1 MQRLAAFYARLEESV
16 IALLLAGMV
25 LVTFSQ
31 VVARYVFNSGVV
43 WALELTTFL
52 FAWLVL
58 LGVSYGIRVNAHIG
72 VDAFVQLFGTR
83 ARRVF
88 GLIVIAA
95 GLTYGVLM
103 FVGSWNY
110 VARMYQIGI
119 EAVDLPVPRWIP
131 LAVLPIG
138 VALIIARLL
147 EAAWLILSG
156 RRDGLDLGDEGK
168 AAIDQFADQ
177 FDDPPQPQA
186 PEQRETP
193 R

>member
-1 MQRLAAFYARLEESV
+1 MDRLAAFFGRLEESI
-16 IALLLAGMV
+16 IALLLAGMA

-31 VVARYVFNSGVV
+31 VVARYVFNSGAV

-58 LGVSYGIRVNAHIG
+58 LGVSYGIRVHAHIG
-72 VDAFVQLFGTR
+72 VDAFVKLFGTR
-83 ARRVF
+83 TRRIF
-88 GLIVIAA
+88 GLAVVGA
-95 GLTYGVLM
+95 GLAYGVIM

-138 VALIIARLL
+138 LALVVIRLL
-147 EAAWLILSG
+147 EVGWQIIRGEQEGVL
-156 RRDGLDLGDEGK
+156 LGDEGQ

-177 FDDPPQPQA
+177 FDNAD
-186 PEQRETP
+186 TP
-193 R
+193 AKEARP